1 MEKCYLV
8 QMEAGEF
15 KNVVYSLYDR
25 EVAENI
31 IEVENTFDDIRVY
44 GVIGKPLISR
54 SNRRNQIFFV
64 NKRYITDKVFL
75 SAVEKAYKGLIP
87 LGRFRI
93 LHIKYRNESCIC

>member
-1 MEKCYLV
+1 MILE
-8 QMEAGEF
+8 
-15 KNVVYSLYDR
+15 
-25 EVAENI
+25 
-31 IEVENTFDDIRVY
+31 
-44 GVIGKPLISR
+44 VIGKPQISR

-93 LHIKYRNESCIC
+93 LYIKYRNESSIC